1 MNAKYN
7 NCSFKEIWQ
16 KIANS
21 SKVLLLSHVRPD
33 GDAIGS
39 SVALLNFL
47 IKMGHDVSVIVPNDY
62 PDFLKW
68 MKNDELI
75 INYSNSKNESQ
86 EKIKNASLIF
96 CLDFNNLNRINE
108 LGDYISD
115 SKAKKVLIDHHL
127 DPIDFYDFKIHDVKA
142 SATAELVYNFLIELD
157 SNAVDKDI
165 SEALYTGIL
174 TDTGSFKFSM
184 SPKVHKIVS
193 DLMIR
198 GVDIGFINNK
208 IYDSNSLDKLKLI
221 GYALSEK
228 LEVISNGNAAY
239 IVLSRKDLKD
249 HNFKKG
255 DTEGLVNY
263 ALSIS
268 NVNMAVL
275 IIETKERIKFSFRS
289 IGQFSVNEFAK
300 KYFNGGG
307 HKNAAGGSLE
317 DKLSVALEKFLK
329 DISKYSKDLNY

>member
-1 MNAKYN
+1 MQELKN
-7 NCSFKEIWQ
+7 
-16 KIANS
+16 
-21 SKVLLLSHVRPD
+21 LLSTKQNVVITTHVNPD

>member
-1 MNAKYN
+1 MQELKN
-7 NCSFKEIWQ
+7 
-16 KIANS
+16 
-21 SKVLLLSHVRPD
+21 LLSVKQNVVITTHVNPD

-108 LGDYISD
+108 LGDYISE

-127 DPIDFYDFKIHDVKA
+127 DPSDFYDFKIHDVKA

-329 DISKYSKDLNY
+329 DMSKYSKDLNY

>member
-1 MNAKYN
+1 MQELKN
-7 NCSFKEIWQ
+7 
-16 KIANS
+16 
-21 SKVLLLSHVRPD
+21 LLSAKQNVVITTHVNPD

-47 IKMGHDVSVIVPNDY
+47 IKMGHDASVIVPNDY

-108 LGDYISD
+108 LGDYISE

-127 DPIDFYDFKIHDVKA
+127 DPSDFYDFKIHDVKA

-289 IGQFSVNEFAK
+289 IGKFSVNEFAK

>member
-1 MNAKYN
+1 MQELKN
-7 NCSFKEIWQ
+7 
-16 KIANS
+16 
-21 SKVLLLSHVRPD
+21 LLSAKQNVVITTHVNPD

-39 SVALLNFL
+39 SVALLNFF

-127 DPIDFYDFKIHDVKA
+127 DPSDFYDFKIHDVKA
-142 SATAELVYNFLIELD
+142 SATAELVYNFLIEID

>member
-1 MNAKYN
+1 MQELKN
-7 NCSFKEIWQ
+7 
-16 KIANS
+16 
-21 SKVLLLSHVRPD
+21 LLSAKQNVVITTHVNPD

-47 IKMGHDVSVIVPNDY
+47 IKMGHGVSVIVPNDY

-108 LGDYISD
+108 IGDYISE

-127 DPIDFYDFKIHDVKA
+127 DPSDFYDFKIHDIKA

>member
-1 MNAKYN
+1 MQELKN
-7 NCSFKEIWQ
+7 
-16 KIANS
+16 
-21 SKVLLLSHVRPD
+21 LLSAKQNVVITTHVNPD

-86 EKIKNASLIF
+86 DKIKNASLIF

-142 SATAELVYNFLIELD
+142 SATAELIYNFLIELD

>member
-1 MNAKYN
+1 MQELKN
-7 NCSFKEIWQ
+7 
-16 KIANS
+16 
-21 SKVLLLSHVRPD
+21 LLSAKQNVVITTHVNPD

-86 EKIKNASLIF
+86 DKIKNASLIF
-96 CLDFNNLNRINE
+96 CLDFNNLNRIND
-108 LGDYISD
+108 LGDYISE
-115 SKAKKVLIDHHL
+115 SNAKKVLIDHHL
-127 DPIDFYDFKIHDVKA
+127 DPSDFYDYKIHDVKA

>member
-1 MNAKYN
+1 MRELKNLL
-7 NCSFKEIWQ
+7 
-16 KIANS
+16 S
-21 SKVLLLSHVRPD
+21 SKQNVVITTHVNPD

-39 SVALLNFL
+39 SVALFNFL
-47 IKMGHDVSVIVPNDY
+47 IKMGHNVSVIVPNDY

-75 INYSNSKNESQ
+75 INYSNSKNEFK

-96 CLDFNNLNRINE
+96 CLDFNNLNRIND
-108 LGDYISD
+108 LGDYISE
-115 SKAKKVLIDHHL
+115 SNAKKVLIDHHL
-127 DPIDFYDFKIHDVKA
+127 DPSDFYDYKIHDVKA

-193 DLMIR
+193 DLMSR

>member
-1 MNAKYN
+1 MQELKN
-7 NCSFKEIWQ
+7 
-16 KIANS
+16 
-21 SKVLLLSHVRPD
+21 LLSAKQNVVITTHVNPD

-108 LGDYISD
+108 IGDYISD

-127 DPIDFYDFKIHDVKA
+127 DPSDFYDFKIHDIKA

-255 DTEGLVNY
+255 DTEGLLNY

>member
-1 MNAKYN
+1 MQELKN
-7 NCSFKEIWQ
+7 
-16 KIANS
+16 
-21 SKVLLLSHVRPD
+21 LLSAKQNVVITTHVNPD

-127 DPIDFYDFKIHDVKA
+127 DPIDFYDFKIHDIKA

>member
-1 MNAKYN
+1 MQELKN
-7 NCSFKEIWQ
+7 
-16 KIANS
+16 
-21 SKVLLLSHVRPD
+21 LLSVKQNVVITTHVNPD

-47 IKMGHDVSVIVPNDY
+47 IKMGHDVSLIVPNDY

-108 LGDYISD
+108 LGDYISE

-127 DPIDFYDFKIHDVKA
+127 DPSDFYDFKIHDVKA

-228 LEVISNGNAAY
+228 LEVISNGNVAY

-249 HNFKKG
+249 HNFRKG

>member
-1 MNAKYN
+1 MQELKN
-7 NCSFKEIWQ
+7 
-16 KIANS
+16 
-21 SKVLLLSHVRPD
+21 LLSAKQNVVITTHVNPD

-86 EKIKNASLIF
+86 DKIKNASLIF

-108 LGDYISD
+108 IGDYISE

-127 DPIDFYDFKIHDVKA
+127 DPSDFYDFKIHDVKA

-329 DISKYSKDLNY
+329 DISKYSTDLNY

>member
-1 MNAKYN
+1 MQELKN
-7 NCSFKEIWQ
+7 
-16 KIANS
+16 
-21 SKVLLLSHVRPD
+21 LLSVKQNVVITTHVNPD

-47 IKMGHDVSVIVPNDY
+47 IKMGHGVSVIVPNDY

-86 EKIKNASLIF
+86 DKIKNASLIF

-108 LGDYISD
+108 LGDYISE

-127 DPIDFYDFKIHDVKA
+127 DPSDFYDFKIHDVKA

-157 SNAVDKDI
+157 LNAVDKDI

-263 ALSIS
+263 ALSII

>member
-1 MNAKYN
+1 MQELKN
-7 NCSFKEIWQ
+7 
-16 KIANS
+16 
-21 SKVLLLSHVRPD
+21 LLSAKQNVVITTHVNPD

-329 DISKYSKDLNY
+329 VISKYSKDLNY

>member
-1 MNAKYN
+1 
-7 NCSFKEIWQ
+7 
-16 KIANS
+16 
-21 SKVLLLSHVRPD
+21 
-33 GDAIGS
+33 
-39 SVALLNFL
+39 
-47 IKMGHDVSVIVPNDY
+47 
-62 PDFLKW
+62 
-68 MKNDELI
+68 
-75 INYSNSKNESQ
+75 
-86 EKIKNASLIF
+86 
-96 CLDFNNLNRINE
+96 
-108 LGDYISD
+108 
-115 SKAKKVLIDHHL
+115 
-127 DPIDFYDFKIHDVKA
+127 
-142 SATAELVYNFLIELD
+142 
-157 SNAVDKDI
+157 
-165 SEALYTGIL
+165 
-174 TDTGSFKFSM
+174 M

>member
-1 MNAKYN
+1 MQELKN
-7 NCSFKEIWQ
+7 
-16 KIANS
+16 
-21 SKVLLLSHVRPD
+21 LLSAKQNVVITTHVNPD

-86 EKIKNASLIF
+86 DKIKNASLIF

-108 LGDYISD
+108 LGDYISE

-127 DPIDFYDFKIHDVKA
+127 DPSHFYDFKIHDVKA

>member
-1 MNAKYN
+1 MQELKN
-7 NCSFKEIWQ
+7 
-16 KIANS
+16 
-21 SKVLLLSHVRPD
+21 LLSVKQNVVITTHVNPD

-68 MKNDELI
+68 MNNDDLI

-108 LGDYISD
+108 LGDYISE

-127 DPIDFYDFKIHDVKA
+127 DPSDFYDFKIHDVKA

-193 DLMIR
+193 DLMIK

-289 IGQFSVNEFAK
+289 IGHFSVNEFAK

>member
-1 MNAKYN
+1 MQELKN
-7 NCSFKEIWQ
+7 
-16 KIANS
+16 
-21 SKVLLLSHVRPD
+21 LLSAKQNVVITTHVNPD

-329 DISKYSKDLNY
+329 HISKYSIDLNY

>member
-1 MNAKYN
+1 MQELKN
-7 NCSFKEIWQ
+7 
-16 KIANS
+16 
-21 SKVLLLSHVRPD
+21 LLSAKQNVVITTHVNPD

-47 IKMGHDVSVIVPNDY
+47 IKMGHDVSLIVPNDY

-329 DISKYSKDLNY
+329 DISKCSKDLNY

>member
-1 MNAKYN
+1 MQELKN
-7 NCSFKEIWQ
+7 
-16 KIANS
+16 
-21 SKVLLLSHVRPD
+21 LLSAKQNVVITTHVNPD

-165 SEALYTGIL
+165 SDALYTGIL

>member
-1 MNAKYN
+1 MRELKNLL
-7 NCSFKEIWQ
+7 
-16 KIANS
+16 S
-21 SKVLLLSHVRPD
+21 SKQNVVITTHVNPD

-39 SVALLNFL
+39 SVALFNFL
-47 IKMGHDVSVIVPNDY
+47 IKMGHNVSVIVPNDY

-96 CLDFNNLNRINE
+96 CLDFNNLNRIND
-108 LGDYISD
+108 LGDYISE
-115 SKAKKVLIDHHL
+115 SNAKKVLIDHHL
-127 DPIDFYDFKIHDVKA
+127 DPSDFYDYKIHDVKA

-329 DISKYSKDLNY
+329 DISKHSKDLNY

>member
-1 MNAKYN
+1 MQELKN
-7 NCSFKEIWQ
+7 
-16 KIANS
+16 
-21 SKVLLLSHVRPD
+21 LLSVKHNVVITTHVNPD

-108 LGDYISD
+108 LGDYISE

-127 DPIDFYDFKIHDVKA
+127 DPSDFYDFKIHDVKA

>member
-1 MNAKYN
+1 MQELKN
-7 NCSFKEIWQ
+7 
-16 KIANS
+16 
-21 SKVLLLSHVRPD
+21 LLSAKQNVVITTHVNPD

-96 CLDFNNLNRINE
+96 CLDFNNLNRINQI
-108 LGDYISD
+108 GDYISE

>member
-1 MNAKYN
+1 MQELKN
-7 NCSFKEIWQ
+7 
-16 KIANS
+16 
-21 SKVLLLSHVRPD
+21 LLSAKQNVVITTHVNPD

-39 SVALLNFL
+39 SVSLLNFL

-75 INYSNSKNESQ
+75 INYSNSKKKSQ

-108 LGDYISD
+108 IGDYISE

-127 DPIDFYDFKIHDVKA
+127 DPSDFYDFKIHDVKA

-193 DLMIR
+193 DLIIR

>member
-1 MNAKYN
+1 MQELKN
-7 NCSFKEIWQ
+7 
-16 KIANS
+16 
-21 SKVLLLSHVRPD
+21 LLSAKQKVVITTHVNPD

-108 LGDYISD
+108 LGDYISE

-127 DPIDFYDFKIHDVKA
+127 DPSDFYDFKIHDVKA

-317 DKLSVALEKFLK
+317 DKLSVALEKFLR

>member
-1 MNAKYN
+1 MQELKN
-7 NCSFKEIWQ
+7 
-16 KIANS
+16 
-21 SKVLLLSHVRPD
+21 LLSAKQNVVITTHVNPD

-68 MKNDELI
+68 MKSDELI
-75 INYSNSKNESQ
+75 INFSNSKNESQ
-86 EKIKNASLIF
+86 DKIEKASLIF
-96 CLDFNNLNRINE
+96 CLDFNNLSRINE
-108 LGDYISD
+108 LGDYISE
-115 SKAKKVLIDHHL
+115 SKAKKILIDHHL
-127 DPIDFYDFKIHDVKA
+127 DPSSFYDFKIHDVKA
-142 SATAELVYNFLIELD
+142 SATAELVYEFLIYLD
-157 SNAVDKDI
+157 SSAIDKDI

-184 SPKVHKIVS
+184 SPKVHTIVA
-193 DLMIR
+193 DLMRR
-198 GVDIGFINNK
+198 GVDISFINNK

-268 NVNMAVL
+268 DVNMAVL

-289 IGQFSVNEFAK
+289 IGEFSVNEFAK

>member
-1 MNAKYN
+1 MQELKN
-7 NCSFKEIWQ
+7 
-16 KIANS
+16 
-21 SKVLLLSHVRPD
+21 LLSAKQNVVITTHVNPD

-127 DPIDFYDFKIHDVKA
+127 DPSHFYDFKIHDVKA

>member
-1 MNAKYN
+1 MRELKNLL
-7 NCSFKEIWQ
+7 
-16 KIANS
+16 S
-21 SKVLLLSHVRPD
+21 SKQNVVITTHVNPD

-39 SVALLNFL
+39 SVALFNFL
-47 IKMGHDVSVIVPNDY
+47 IKMGHNVSVIVPNDY

-96 CLDFNNLNRINE
+96 CLDFNNLNRIND
-108 LGDYISD
+108 LGDYISE

-127 DPIDFYDFKIHDVKA
+127 DPSDFYDYKIHDVKA

-193 DLMIR
+193 DLMSR

-208 IYDSNSLDKLKLI
+208 IYDLNSLDKLKLI

>member
-1 MNAKYN
+1 MQELKN
-7 NCSFKEIWQ
+7 
-16 KIANS
+16 
-21 SKVLLLSHVRPD
+21 LLSAKQNVVITTHVNPD

-86 EKIKNASLIF
+86 DKIKNASLIF

-108 LGDYISD
+108 LGDYISE

-127 DPIDFYDFKIHDVKA
+127 DPSDFYDFKIHDVKA

-157 SNAVDKDI
+157 SNVVDKDI

-289 IGQFSVNEFAK
+289 IGEFSVNEFAK

-329 DISKYSKDLNY
+329 DISKYSIDLNY

>member
-1 MNAKYN
+1 MQELKN
-7 NCSFKEIWQ
+7 
-16 KIANS
+16 
-21 SKVLLLSHVRPD
+21 LLSAKQNVVITTHVNPD

-75 INYSNSKNESQ
+75 INYSNYKNESQ

-108 LGDYISD
+108 IGDYISD
-115 SKAKKVLIDHHL
+115 SKAIKVLIDHHL
-127 DPIDFYDFKIHDVKA
+127 DPSDFYDFKIHDVKA

>member
-1 MNAKYN
+1 MQELK
-7 NCSFKEIWQ
+7 
-16 KIANS
+16 KILS
-21 SKVLLLSHVRPD
+21 SKQNVVITTHINPD

-39 SVALLNFL
+39 SIALLNFL
-47 IKMGHDVSVIVPNDY
+47 MKMGHETSIIVPNDY

-68 MKNDELI
+68 MKNDELV
-75 INYSNSKNESQ
+75 INFSNSKKESQ

-96 CLDFNNLNRINE
+96 CLDFNNLTRINE
-108 LGDYISD
+108 LGKYISE
-115 SKAKKVLIDHHL
+115 SNATKVLIDHHL
-127 DPIDFYDFKIHDVKA
+127 EPSNFYDYKIHDVNA
-142 SATAELVYNFLIELD
+142 SATAELVYNFLVEID
-157 SNAVDKDI
+157 SDLIDKYI

-184 SPKVHKIVS
+184 SSKVHHIVAE
-193 DLMIR
+193 LMDR
-198 GVDIGFINNK
+198 GIDITFINNK

-228 LEVISNGNAAY
+228 LEVISNGNVAY
-239 IVLSRKDLKD
+239 IVLSRKDLID

-263 ALSIS
+263 ALSIH

-289 IGQFSVNEFAK
+289 TGKFSVNEFAK
-300 KYFNGGG
+300 KHFNGGG

>member
-1 MNAKYN
+1 MQELKN
-7 NCSFKEIWQ
+7 
-16 KIANS
+16 
-21 SKVLLLSHVRPD
+21 LLSAKQNVVITTHVNPD

-127 DPIDFYDFKIHDVKA
+127 DPSDFYDFKIHDVKA

-198 GVDIGFINNK
+198 GVDIGYINNK

>member
-1 MNAKYN
+1 MRELKNLL
-7 NCSFKEIWQ
+7 
-16 KIANS
+16 S
-21 SKVLLLSHVRPD
+21 SKQNVVITTHVNPD

-39 SVALLNFL
+39 SVALFNFL
-47 IKMGHDVSVIVPNDY
+47 IKMGHNVSVIVPNDY

-96 CLDFNNLNRINE
+96 CLDFNNLNRIND
-108 LGDYISD
+108 LGDYISE

-127 DPIDFYDFKIHDVKA
+127 DPSDFYDYKIHDVKA

-193 DLMIR
+193 DLMSR

>member
-1 MNAKYN
+1 MQELKN
-7 NCSFKEIWQ
+7 
-16 KIANS
+16 
-21 SKVLLLSHVRPD
+21 LLSVKQNVVITTHVNPD

-108 LGDYISD
+108 IGDYISE

-127 DPIDFYDFKIHDVKA
+127 DPSDFYDFKIHDVKA

-289 IGQFSVNEFAK
+289 IGHFSVNEFAK